1 MSDEVRRLSEELAR
15 DPASLVFLQLGEAL
29 RRRGQLD
36 LALRVS
42 LRGLERHANNGDAH
56 DLVARIH
63 ADRGDYDRALDAWDA
78 VLRLVPHHLG
88 ALKGKGFVLH
98 TQGRWREA
106 ERALLQAAERD
117 GGDASIAAALSH
129 VRREGNLVVADAPVP
144 QAALES
150 RASPAERARSL
161 FADALGEGE
170 MTALLI
176 DAEGLVM
183 AGVYP
188 TADGGDVS
196 QEIGAELRGVSD
208 EVQRAMRHLSL
219 GAWTSI
225 SFETEAGT
233 VAMAPAAEGGLVLLA
248 ADPAL
253 PQGLVRRVLDQCGEL
268 AASWLAM
275 AGAGR

>member
-15 DPASLVFLQLGEAL
+15 DPGSLVFLQLGETL

-63 ADRGDYDRALDAWDA
+63 ADRGDLDRALESWDA
-78 VLRLVPHHLG
+78 VLRLVPNHLG
-88 ALKGKGFVLH
+88 ALKGKGFVLYR
-98 TQGRWREA
+98 QGKWPEA

-129 VRREGNLVVADAPVP
+129 VRRASGSHPVIEAEPVAEPRV
-144 QAALES
+144 
-150 RASPAERARSL
+150 SPAERARTL
-161 FADALGEGE
+161 FAEALGDGE

-188 TADGGDVS
+188 TADGGDAS

-208 EVQRAMRHLSL
+208 EVQRAMRHLAL
-219 GAWTSI
+219 GQWIRI
-225 SFETEAGT
+225 SFETEAAT
-233 VAMAPAAEGGLVLLA
+233 VAMAPAPDGGLVLVA
-248 ADPAL
+248 ADPVL
-253 PQGLVRRVLDQCGEL
+253 PQGLVRRTLDLCNER
-268 AASWLAM
+268 AASWLT
-275 AGAGR
+275 GAGVDA